1 MKKYM
6 IVWLLVMISINS
18 YSQRMVNK
26 QKAVELNV
34 GILNTKAVNENFYLN
49 LTLNSFVRHGNYWIW
64 GIEYQQQTKSVR
76 QWKVPIE
83 RYIGEVGYS
92 KQLLSD
98 RRKFITLNLGFTA
111 TAGYETVNKGDS
123 LLLDGA
129 KLLSR
134 DQFVY
139 GTGGRLSLETYLSD
153 RIVFLI
159 QGRVRVLW
167 GTDLDRFR
175 PSAGIGIRVNF

>member
-6 IVWLLVMISINS
+6 IVLLLVMISFNS

-26 QKAVELNV
+26 QKAVELNA
-34 GILNTKAVNENFYLN
+34 GILNTKTASENFYLN
-49 LTLNSFVRHGNYWIW
+49 LTLNRFVRHGNYWIW
-64 GIEYQQQTKSVR
+64 GMELQRQKRDVR
-76 QWKVPIE
+76 QWNVPIE
-83 RYIGEVGYS
+83 SYIGEAGYS

-98 RRKFITLNLGFTA
+98 RRKFITLNLALTA
-111 TAGYETVNKGDS
+111 AAGYERVNKGDT